1 MSPRRVDEAE
11 RAGVIIA
18 SAARLFREKG
28 VRSVS
33 IDEIVQG
40 AGIAKGTFYLYF
52 KTKDDLLEKLAD
64 AVVRQM
70 VAAAATAAAETE
82 GRALDRFAAAVIA
95 MQRVDR
101 GEKYLV
107 DALNHPENSV
117 LHDLANTA
125 LVRNVAPVLAA
136 IVEAGRAEG
145 DFDVDDAL
153 STVEFLLAGQAA
165 LLGGGRFNWSPAE
178 HAIRLRA
185 TLIVVERALGAQPG
199 ALLTRLAP
207 VATQGGAENA
217 R

>member
-11 RAGVIIA
+11 RASGIIA

-33 IDEIVQG
+33 IDEIVRG

-52 KTKDDLLEKLAD
+52 KTKDDLLERLAD

-70 VAAAATAAAETE
+70 VAAATEAGRSE
-82 GRALDRFAAAVIA
+82 GRPIDRFVAAILA
-95 MQRVDR
+95 MQQVDR

-125 LVRNVAPVLAA
+125 LVRSAAPVLAA
-136 IVEAGRAEG
+136 MVEQGRSEG
-145 DFDVDDAL
+145 DFDVEDAQA
-153 STVEFLLAGQAA
+153 TVEFLLAGQAA

-178 HAIRLRA
+178 HATRLRA
-185 TLIVVERALGAQPG
+185 TLIVIERALGAPRG
-199 ALLTRLAP
+199 ALLTRLAGLQTEAP
-207 VATQGGAENA
+207 DNA
-217 R
+217 S